1 MHIIDKNIVDLGEVY
16 NTRTVNRKYLIPW
29 LSNKLGISDNYVIVN
44 DNLYTRKLP
53 ELKHFDTIVLDLSP
67 ICRFSKIIV
76 KWYRLLLKSIVVKK

>member
-44 DNLYTRKLP
+44 DNHISKTNRVP
-53 ELKHFDTIVLDLSP
+53 KHFDTIVLDLSHNRVDP
-67 ICRFSKIIV
+67 KHILTFRTGTGF
-76 KWYRLLLKSIVVKK
+76 Y